1 MPSIFYEIFNKNIK
15 ISEQVLKQLKEELEI
30 LFEKFQEKHDID
42 YVKVLRNK
50 LAHLLEEKHKKIDKK
65 TEKEL
70 KNLKKFL
77 EEINEYIKTQDE
89 EGKL

>member
-50 LAHLLEEKHKKIDKK
+50 LAHLLE
-65 TEKEL
+65 
-70 KNLKKFL
+70 
-77 EEINEYIKTQDE
+77 
-89 EGKL
+89 